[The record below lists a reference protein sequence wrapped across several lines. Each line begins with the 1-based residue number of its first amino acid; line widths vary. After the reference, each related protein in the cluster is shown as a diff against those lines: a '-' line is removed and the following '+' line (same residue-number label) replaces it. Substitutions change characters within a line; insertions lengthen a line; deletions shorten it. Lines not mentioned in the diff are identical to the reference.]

1 MLKHTILVAAVAG
14 LVLALPVMFLG
25 RPMAA
30 NAEILQG
37 DYFTEDDIT
46 GTSFSNGTPPYAE
59 VNTGTQELD
68 FDPDGDDKD
77 SIEYATLGDT
87 TTGTDGALWTFSLDM
102 RVVFGEAG
110 GLIKIPLWADDNM
123 LEIYYEEDGGSTLF
137 SMDQDSTG
145 EDTDVIAGLP
155 DDTWYHLDL
164 VVNSTGDEVIYN
176 DGDMDVGPGKAD
188 LWIDGVLG
196 IWNITVDDT
205 GGLAGAEFESRYGS
219 ESGSIDNWV
228 IRTGAYVVPE
238 PATLALLVLGGLG
251 LLRRRRR

>member
-14 LVLALPVMFLG
+14 LVLALSVMFLG
-25 RPMAA
+25 GPMAA
-30 NAEILQG
+30 NAAILQG

-46 GTSFSNGTPPYAE
+46 GTSFSNGDPPFAE
-59 VNTGTQELD
+59 VNTGTEELD
-68 FDPDGDDKD
+68 FAADDIKD
-77 SIEYATLGDT
+77 CIEYATTGDT

-110 GLIKIPLWADDNM
+110 GLIKIPLWASSNM
-123 LEIYYEEDGGSTLF
+123 LEIYYEEDGGSTEF
-137 SMDQDSTG
+137 SMDQASSG

-164 VVNSTGDEVIYN
+164 VVNSTGSLVEYN
-176 DGDMDVGPGKAD
+176 ETDVAAGKAD
-188 LWIDGVLG
+188 LWIDGEYG

-205 GGLAGAEFESRYGS
+205 GGLAGAEFEGRYGA